1 MASRYLSVMD
11 GVNRTR
17 VSVGVVFDF
26 DGTLADTVDLLVE
39 ASRAVLRYEGYEEA
53 ASADLEALRDMHP
66 LRALETVGI
75 PLRAVP
81 GLVRRLRRELRRRST
96 EVELVDE
103 VPAFI
108 EALHGS
114 GFTLGI
120 MSSNSPTLIRSVI
133 ERSEVAR
140 FFSFV
145 ARGGAIRDRARR
157 LSRVVRRYSGLAERW
172 IFVGDEIRDLEA
184 ASKCDIPFVGVD
196 WGVAS
201 LEALAS
207 AGARQIVKS
216 WSELAEVLEFMSTD
230 LQHDGL
236 E

>member
-11 GVNRTR
+11 GINKSR

-39 ASRAVLRYEGYEEA
+39 ASRAVLRSAGYEEA

-66 LRALETVGI
+66 RRALEAVGI

-103 VPAFI
+103 APAFI
-108 EALHGS
+108 ESLHGS

-140 FFSFV
+140 FFKFV
-145 ARGGAIRDRARR
+145 ARGGTIRDRARR
-157 LSRVVRRYSGLAERW
+157 LSRVVRRYSGLAEQW

-184 ASKCDIPFVGVD
+184 ASRCGIPFVAVN
-196 WGVAS
+196 WGVANP
-201 LEALAS
+201 EALAT
-207 AGARQIVKS
+207 AGARQIVTS
-216 WSELAEVLEFMSTD
+216 WSELGDVLESMSKD
-230 LQHDGL
+230 LQHNGL